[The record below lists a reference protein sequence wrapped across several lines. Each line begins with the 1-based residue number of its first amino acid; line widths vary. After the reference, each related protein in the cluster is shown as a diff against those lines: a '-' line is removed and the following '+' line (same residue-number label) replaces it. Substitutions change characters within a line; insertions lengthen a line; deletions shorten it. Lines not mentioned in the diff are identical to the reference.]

1 MDSFDPCGWP
11 FLSWTILASFFA
23 ILVLINMHT
32 FSDQHMW
39 NSPISRPMLAFI
51 PFDIYIL
58 RNI

>member
-39 NSPISRPMLAFI
+39 NSLINYHILIFI
-51 PFDIYIL
+51 PFDALIL
-58 RNI
+58 RNS